1 MLAQVAELFLF
12 RNWFVVSHLLETSR
26 QLVVLESELVLLFF
40 LFFASGKSK
49 HHKIASIL
57 SCGMVSVL
65 AIAVYMAVV
74 CIPAVAIFLKFYF

>member
-40 LFFASGKSK
+40 LP
-49 HHKIASIL
+49 L
-57 SCGMVSVL
+57 VSQNTTKL
-65 AIAVYMAVV
+65 RA
-74 CIPAVAIFLKFYF
+74 F